1 MSDDVRGM
9 GDRLRC
15 WAAILSC
22 EEGKENALKEIGECA
37 DYFDHLR
44 DLLTK
49 THSAIT
55 TGKKKERLDLA
66 YSLWEARQKLFT
78 YKGTDE

>member
-15 WAAILSC
+15 WAFILSC
-22 EEGKENALKEIGECA
+22 EEGKEKALKEIGECA
-37 DYFDHLR
+37 EYFDYLR
-44 DLLTK
+44 DLLTR
-49 THSAIT
+49 THNAIT

-66 YSLWEARQKLFT
+66 DSLLEARQKLFT